1 VLKVRQFYRVYP
13 IFCFLSVFAL
23 TATTLQSQETKTS
36 GTQVVLIDIT
46 KVFKEHAGFNA
57 AMEAMK
63 QEVESFEAY
72 IRQERSKGQKM
83 AEQLKEFKIGSP
95 EYKGLET
102 DIAKL
107 STDLQVEA
115 QLKRKDF
122 MQREAKVYYDTYLD
136 VQAKVKSFADRNGI
150 DIVQSYSSEPMNL
163 EDRNSV
169 LQGVNQPIVYQ
180 KNRDITNFIVRAV
193 TKTSQASS
201 QGQPTQR

>member
-1 VLKVRQFYRVYP
+1 MRQFYRVYP

-23 TATTLQSQETKTS
+23 TATALQSQETKMS

-95 EYKGLET
+95 EYKGLEA

-201 QGQPTQR
+201 QGQPKQR

>member
-1 VLKVRQFYRVYP
+1 MRQFYRVYP
-13 IFCFLSVFAL
+13 IFCFLSVFGL
-23 TATTLQSQETKTS
+23 TATPLQSQETKTS

-83 AEQLKEFKIGSP
+83 AEQLKEFKVGSP
-95 EYKGLET
+95 EYKRLET
-102 DIAKL
+102 NIAKL

-150 DIVQSYSSEPMNL
+150 DIVQSYSSEPMDL

-193 TKTSQASS
+193 TKTAQASS
-201 QGQPTQR
+201 QGQSTQR